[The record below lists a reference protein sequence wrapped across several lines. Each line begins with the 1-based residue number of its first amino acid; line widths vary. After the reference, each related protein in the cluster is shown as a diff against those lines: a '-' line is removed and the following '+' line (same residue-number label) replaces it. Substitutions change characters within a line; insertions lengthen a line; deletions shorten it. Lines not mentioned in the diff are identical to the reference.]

1 MEGAEAIVQF
11 TSASQ
16 SMYFFSC
23 SFTETLI
30 ALNSLKPK
38 LSCGIDEISNML
50 VIKGCF
56 VFAPN
61 STYLI
66 NLSFSE
72 GTFHQALSYAKVL
85 PIYKSD
91 SKSDLNYYR
100 PIALSSSCGKK
111 FEKIMLSRL
120 YNYPEKFKII

>member
-1 MEGAEAIVQF
+1 
-11 TSASQ
+11 
-16 SMYFFSC
+16 
-23 SFTETLI
+23 
-30 ALNSLKPK
+30 
-38 LSCGIDEISNML
+38 ML

-56 VFAPN
+56 VLAPN

-100 PIALSSSCGKK
+100 PIAISSSCGKK